1 MELQSKKLMKELK
14 DLEKINDADI
24 DTSDIQK
31 QIDLTSAEVGKFYH
45 QKQDAP
51 KDNELN

>member
-24 DTSDIQK
+24 DTSDIQE
-31 QIDLTSAEVGKFYH
+31 QIDLTSAEVGKFH
-45 QKQDAP
+45 TQQKMTSRDTEI
-51 KDNELN
+51 N